1 VVPLARLVLTALG
14 TSRQLSYDGKK
25 PERED
30 AMALKGVLRPGYIQI
45 RVTDLAAAI
54 RHYVD
59 RIGLR
64 EVGREADGR
73 TYLRAYDEFDRH
85 SVVLREAAEPGMD
98 YVGFKVASEDEL
110 GAFGRRIAAFGVEV
124 VEIPAGEQP
133 GVGRRL
139 SFIVPTGHRIEL
151 FAEMALSENGPMIR
165 NPELWQEEPH
175 GMRVTRFDHCNL
187 HGPNIDA
194 TVKFFTEVLDFSLSE
209 AAQTPDGIAAAFLT
223 CSNKAHDI
231 AFIRRDEP
239 GKFHHAAFWL
249 DSWHEVG
256 QAADII
262 ARYDI
267 PLDIGPTRHGITR
280 GQTIYFFDPS
290 GNRNEVFSGGF
301 IYYPD
306 NPQRVWSIDNIGK
319 AVFYYQ
325 RELNP
330 RFMSVVT

>member
-1 VVPLARLVLTALG
+1 
-14 TSRQLSYDGKK
+14 
-25 PERED
+25 
-30 AMALKGVLRPGYIQI
+30 MALTGVLRPGYIQI
-45 RVTDLAAAI
+45 RVTDIDAAVK
-54 RHYVD
+54 HYID
-59 RIGLR
+59 RVGLHEVSR
-64 EVGREADGR
+64 EKDGR
-73 TYLRAYDEFDRH
+73 IYLRAWDEFDRH
-85 SVVLREAAEPGMD
+85 CVVLRPADTPGMD
-98 YVGFKVASEDEL
+98 YVGFKVASEGEL
-110 GAFGRRIAAFGVEV
+110 NAFAQRIETAGIGLQ
-124 VEIPAGEQP
+124 EIPAGEQP
-133 GVGRRL
+133 GLGRRL
-139 SFIVPTGHRIEL
+139 SFVVPTGHRIEL
-151 FAEMALSENGPMIR
+151 FAEMALSEEGPMVQ
-165 NPELWQEEPH
+165 NPELWREEPH

-187 HGPNIDA
+187 HGPNVDD

-209 AAQTPDGIAAAFLT
+209 AAQTPDGHIAAAFLS

-239 GKFHHAAFWL
+239 AKFHHAAFWL

-256 QAADII
+256 NAADII

-306 NPQRVWSIDNIGK
+306 NPQRVWSVDKIGK
-319 AVFYYQ
+319 AIFYYQ

>member
-1 VVPLARLVLTALG
+1 
-14 TSRQLSYDGKK
+14 
-25 PERED
+25 
-30 AMALKGVLRPGYIQI
+30 MALTGVLRPGYIQI
-45 RVTDLAAAI
+45 RVIDIDAALT
-54 RHYVD
+54 HYVD
-59 RIGLR
+59 RLGLH
-64 EVGREADGR
+64 EVSREADGR
-73 TYLRAYDEFDRH
+73 IYLRAWDEFDRH
-85 SVVLREAAEPGMD
+85 SVILRPADMAGMD
-98 YVGFKVASEDEL
+98 FVGFKVASESEL
-110 GAFGRRIAAFGVEV
+110 DTLSQRIREAGTKIE
-124 VEIPAGEQP
+124 EIPAGEQP

-139 SFIVPTGHRIEL
+139 HFVVPTGHRIEL
-151 FAEMALSENGPMIR
+151 FAGMALAENGPMTR
-165 NPELWQEEPH
+165 NPELWREEPH

-194 TVKFFTEVLDFSLSE
+194 TVRFFTEVLDFSLSE
-209 AAQTPDGIAAAFLT
+209 AAQTPDGSIAAAFLS

-249 DSWHEVG
+249 DSWYDVG
-256 QAADII
+256 QAADIV

-290 GNRNEVFSGGF
+290 GNRNEVFSGGY

-306 NPQRVWSIDNIGK
+306 NPQRLWTVDKLGK

-325 RELNP
+325 RELNE
-330 RFMSVVT
+330 RFMRVVT